1 MSVTRSSSKLFV
13 VNVANAGIGFL
24 AVTVFARELGPA
36 GIGAFFLFQALFRV
50 LESGI
55 DLGLNTAIEKRL
67 SEGASRET
75 ILGSGIVLKFA
86 GFLGVVALLL
96 AFRGPVNS
104 YVGEP
109 VAGLLILT
117 VGASQLATIATTT
130 LRGELRVGET
140 AVLFLAN
147 QVVYALLG
155 AVFVLGFGMGPIG
168 LIYGVIVGSVVSF
181 LWGIA
186 KLDTRPARPSM
197 ASVRSLLSYTK
208 YNIIPALGVQVHSW
222 TDVLIIGL
230 ILTQADVGAY
240 EVAWRVAAIT
250 LLFPNALGVS
260 LLPQASA
267 FSTSGNRERVGRLI
281 SNALLPSVALVIPA
295 VFGTLVFAREILGLL
310 FGPEYAAAS
319 LVLVVLIAGKV
330 PEAVQTVVGRV
341 LLGIDRP
348 DLVARATVV
357 STVLNIVLN
366 VALIPRYGLI
376 GAAVATTFA
385 FTVGMVQRAWYLR
398 TEIAYRLP
406 VGNVLRVTAVS
417 AVMGGVLVGVQSV
430 VTVSDVPGLVGVV
443 LVGVVTFV
451 AGILAVPTLRAL
463 ALDYVRTYRRG

>member
-1 MSVTRSSSKLFV
+1 MSVTRSSSKLFA

-67 SEGASRET
+67 SEGSSRET
-75 ILGSGIVLKFA
+75 MLGSGIVLKFV
-86 GFLGVVALLL
+86 GFLGVTVLVL

-155 AVFVLGFGMGPIG
+155 VVFVLGFDTGPVG
-168 LIYGVIVGSVVSF
+168 LVYGVIAGSLASF
-181 LWGIA
+181 LWGVT
-186 KLDTRPARPSM
+186 KLDTRPARPSV

-208 YNIIPALGVQVHSW
+208 YNVIPALGVQVHNW

-230 ILTQADVGAY
+230 ILTQADVGSY

-267 FSTSGNRERVGRLI
+267 LSARGDRERVGRLI
-281 SNALLPSVALVIPA
+281 SNALFPSVALVIPA
-295 VFGTLVFAREILGLL
+295 VFGTLVFAESILGLL
-310 FGPEYAAAS
+310 FGPEYAAAA
-319 LVLVVLIAGKV
+319 LVLIVLVAGKV
-330 PEAVQTVVGRV
+330 PEAVQVVVGRV

-357 STVLNIVLN
+357 AAVLN
-366 VALIPRYGLI
+366 VGLNVVLIPRYGLV
-376 GAAVATTFA
+376 GAAVATTLA
-385 FTVGMVQRAWYLR
+385 FTVGMVQRSWYLR
-398 TEIAYRLP
+398 TEVAYRLP
-406 VGNVLRVTAVS
+406 IANVLRVTAVS

-430 VTVSDVPGLVGVV
+430 VAVTDVLGLVGVV
-443 LVGVVTFV
+443 LVGVTTFA
-451 AGILAVPTLRAL
+451 AGVLVVPSLRAL
-463 ALDYVRTYRRG
+463 AFDYARTYRRG